1 MKANL
6 TGFGLQR
13 RSPPFLA
20 LLSPRAADGP
30 LCEVACFPF
39 QRLHAVL
46 TSDRHVDVAEPIC
59 SASKAQPLNLMKVE
73 AALKRFQ
80 FMLDR
85 QYPATPSALS
95 GHWRYPCFNENWK
108 RSRPLVVAMRTA
120 SRRNSSV
127 YLFAILCLLH
137 SKHCS
142 KETGTKPR
150 QDHVGAS
157 AISLVACAISP
168 CCSTTPQD
176 QLGSGLITKR

>member
-20 LLSPRAADGP
+20 LPSPRAADGP

-85 QYPATPSALS
+85 QYPATPSAL
-95 GHWRYPCFNENWK
+95 
-108 RSRPLVVAMRTA
+108 
-120 SRRNSSV
+120 
-127 YLFAILCLLH
+127 
-137 SKHCS
+137 
-142 KETGTKPR
+142 
-150 QDHVGAS
+150 
-157 AISLVACAISP
+157 
-168 CCSTTPQD
+168 
-176 QLGSGLITKR
+176 